1 MRVALFIMLVVSL
14 PLPLFASL
22 EESFNPEGGGSSAF
36 LEYARAIREKARPSL
51 SDDII
56 VSGLAPLQNNI
67 GVIPGP
73 PSLSYLKKNMHD
85 DRTVVALLAPKDPPA
100 VAFLGSVGAVR
111 GRPVFLTGRV
121 VPTERSYAE
130 GLIIE
135 KVTQLPVI
143 IPSETGERLMGACDD
158 EEVVIALYKKV
169 EEYTADPNATITTR
183 VRLCVNGSYSY
194 ALRDLPASLPDG
206 KYYLLVSQRFGS
218 GFPQTPL
225 SALAEVVLE
234 RKLY

>member
-1 MRVALFIMLVVSL
+1 MRLALFIIVAISV

-22 EESFNPEGGGSSAF
+22 EESFNPEGGNDSAF
-36 LEYARAIREKARPSL
+36 LEYTRAIHEKARPSV

-56 VSGLAPLQNNI
+56 VSGLAPLQDTI

-73 PSLSYLKKNMHD
+73 PSLSYLKKNMRD
-85 DRTVVALLAPKDPPA
+85 DRVVVALLAPKTPPA
-100 VAFLGSVGAVR
+100 VALLGSVGAVR
-111 GRPVFLTGRV
+111 GRPVFLTGRF

-135 KVTQLPVI
+135 KVTQLPVV
-143 IPSETGERLMGACDD
+143 IPSDTGERLMGACDD

-169 EEYTADPNATITTR
+169 EEYAADPAATITTR

-206 KYYLLVSQRFGS
+206 KYYLLVSQRFGA

-225 SALAEVVLE
+225 SALAEIGIE